1 MCVVLTPLGSGH
13 RVVRPAKPIAAG
25 LGRGLSRTRAHVFSH
40 LLTQLYR
47 LLAVV
52 AVAAATGAEMGL
64 SVRIFAITGLVLIFA
79 IMVFVRIFA
88 IMVVMLIFATIGFV
102 LIFATMGLVLI
113 FAIMGSVRPFA
124 ALVAVVARIFCVDVM
139 NVGVVVPAYGA
150 IETAGFLIELP
161 LGGGEQRLHV
171 LVAIF
176 PSCGLDVAIAG
187 YAIEVGKVELQDA
200 VALAGS
206 EGQLK
211 GHLVGYVLCFTTNVQ
226 QSLCAC

>member
-25 LGRGLSRTRAHVFSH
+25 LGRWLSRTRAHVFSH
-40 LLTQLYR
+40 LLTQLYC

-64 SVRIFAITGLVLIFA
+64 FVLIFA
-79 IMVFVRIFA
+79 IMGFVLIFA
-88 IMVVMLIFATIGFV
+88 IMGFVLIFTTIGFV
-102 LIFATMGLVLI
+102 LIFATIGFVLI

-124 ALVAVVARIFCVDVM
+124 ALVAVLARIFCVDVM
-139 NVGVVVPAYGA
+139 NVGIVVPAYGA

-161 LGGGEQRLHV
+161 LGRGEQRLHV

-187 YAIEVGKVELQDA
+187 YAIEVGEVELQDA
-200 VALAGS
+200 VALAGG

>member
-25 LGRGLSRTRAHVFSH
+25 LGRWLSRTRAHVFSH

-64 SVRIFAITGLVLIFA
+64 SVLIFA
-79 IMVFVRIFA
+79 IMGLV
-88 IMVVMLIFATIGFV
+88 LIFATIGFV
-102 LIFATMGLVLI
+102 LIFATIGFVLI
-113 FAIMGSVRPFA
+113 FAIMMFVRPFA

-139 NVGVVVPAYGA
+139 NVGIVVPAYGP

-161 LGGGEQRLHV
+161 LGRGEQRLHV

-187 YAIEVGKVELQDA
+187 YAIEVGEVELQDA
-200 VALAGS
+200 VALAGG

-211 GHLVGYVLCFTTNVQ
+211 SHLVGYVLCFTTNVQ

>member
-25 LGRGLSRTRAHVFSH
+25 LGRWLSRTRAHVFSH

-64 SVRIFAITGLVLIFA
+64 SVLIFA
-79 IMVFVRIFA
+79 IMGLV
-88 IMVVMLIFATIGFV
+88 LIFATIGFV
-102 LIFATMGLVLI
+102 LIFATLGFVLI
-113 FAIMGSVRPFA
+113 FAIMMFVRPFA

-139 NVGVVVPAYGA
+139 NVGIVVPAYGA

-161 LGGGEQRLHV
+161 LGRGEQRLHV

-187 YAIEVGKVELQDA
+187 YAIEVGEVELQDA
-200 VALAGS
+200 VALAGG

>member
-1 MCVVLTPLGSGH
+1 MAIVWCDRQKL
-13 RVVRPAKPIAAG
+13 IAAG
-25 LGRGLSRTRAHVFSH
+25 LGRWLARTRTHVFSH
-40 LLTQLYR
+40 LLTQLYC

-64 SVRIFAITGLVLIFA
+64 SVLIFA
-79 IMVFVRIFA
+79 IMGLV
-88 IMVVMLIFATIGFV
+88 LIFATIGFV
-102 LIFATMGLVLI
+102 LIFATIGFLLI
-113 FAIMGSVRPFA
+113 FAIMMFVRPFA

-161 LGGGEQRLHV
+161 LGRGEQRLHV

-187 YAIEVGKVELQDA
+187 YAIEVGEVELQDA
-200 VALAGS
+200 VALAGG

-226 QSLCAC
+226 QSLCTC

>member
-25 LGRGLSRTRAHVFSH
+25 LGRWLSRTRAHVFSH

-64 SVRIFAITGLVLIFA
+64 SVLIFA
-79 IMVFVRIFA
+79 IMGFV
-88 IMVVMLIFATIGFV
+88 LIFATIGF
-102 LIFATMGLVLI
+102 VLI

-187 YAIEVGKVELQDA
+187 YAIEVGEVELQDA
-200 VALAGS
+200 VALAGG

-226 QSLCAC
+226 QSLCTC

>member
-25 LGRGLSRTRAHVFSH
+25 LGRGLSRTRTQVFSH

-52 AVAAATGAEMGL
+52 VVAAATGAELGL
-64 SVRIFAITGLVLIFA
+64 SVLIFAITGLVLIFA
-79 IMVFVRIFA
+79 ITV
-88 IMVVMLIFATIGFV
+88 FV
-102 LIFATMGLVLI
+102 LIFAITGFVLI
-113 FAIMGSVRPFA
+113 FAIMGFVLIFAKMVFVRPFA
-124 ALVAVVARIFCVDVM
+124 ALVAVVARIFCVDIM

-200 VALAGS
+200 VALAGG
-206 EGQLK
+206 EVQLK

>member
-25 LGRGLSRTRAHVFSH
+25 LGRWLSRTRAHVFSH

-64 SVRIFAITGLVLIFA
+64 FVLIFA
-79 IMVFVRIFA
+79 IMGFV
-88 IMVVMLIFATIGFV
+88 LIFATIGF
-102 LIFATMGLVLI
+102 VLI

-124 ALVAVVARIFCVDVM
+124 ALVAVLARIFCVDVM

-161 LGGGEQRLHV
+161 LGRGEQRLHV

-187 YAIEVGKVELQDA
+187 YAIEVGEVELQDA
-200 VALAGS
+200 VALAGG

>member
-25 LGRGLSRTRAHVFSH
+25 LGRWLSRTRAHVFSH

-64 SVRIFAITGLVLIFA
+64 SVLIFAIMGLVLIFA
-79 IMVFVRIFA
+79 IMGFV
-88 IMVVMLIFATIGFV
+88 LIFTTIGFV
-102 LIFATMGLVLI
+102 LIFATIGFVLI

-124 ALVAVVARIFCVDVM
+124 ALVAVLARIFCVDVM

-187 YAIEVGKVELQDA
+187 YAIEVGEVELQDA
-200 VALAGS
+200 VALAGG

>member
-25 LGRGLSRTRAHVFSH
+25 LGRGLSRTRTQVFSH

-52 AVAAATGAEMGL
+52 AVAAATGAELGL
-64 SVRIFAITGLVLIFA
+64 SVLIFAITGLVLIFA
-79 IMVFVRIFA
+79 ITVFVRIFA
-88 IMVVMLIFATIGFV
+88 IMVF
-102 LIFATMGLVLI
+102 VLI
-113 FAIMGSVRPFA
+113 FAIMRFVLIFAKMRFVRPFA

-161 LGGGEQRLHV
+161 LGRGEQRLHV

-187 YAIEVGKVELQDA
+187 YAIEVVEVELQDA
-200 VALAGS
+200 VALAGG
-206 EGQLK
+206 EVQLK
-211 GHLVGYVLCFTTNVQ
+211 GHLVGYVLCFTTNV
-226 QSLCAC
+226 

>member
-25 LGRGLSRTRAHVFSH
+25 LGRWLSRTRAHVFSH

-64 SVRIFAITGLVLIFA
+64 FVLIFA
-79 IMVFVRIFA
+79 IIGFV
-88 IMVVMLIFATIGFV
+88 LIFATIGFV
-102 LIFATMGLVLI
+102 LIFA
-113 FAIMGSVRPFA
+113 IMGFVRPFA

-161 LGGGEQRLHV
+161 LGRGEQRLHV

-187 YAIEVGKVELQDA
+187 YAIEVGEVELQDA
-200 VALAGS
+200 VALAGG

>member
-25 LGRGLSRTRAHVFSH
+25 LGRWLSRTRAHVFSH
-40 LLTQLYR
+40 LLTQLYC

-52 AVAAATGAEMGL
+52 AVAAATGAELGL
-64 SVRIFAITGLVLIFA
+64 SVLIFAITGLVLIFA
-79 IMVFVRIFA
+79 ITVFVRIFA
-88 IMVVMLIFATIGFV
+88 IMVFV
-102 LIFATMGLVLI
+102 LIFATMGFVLI
-113 FAIMGSVRPFA
+113 FAKMRFVRPFA

-139 NVGVVVPAYGA
+139 NVGVVVPSYGA

-161 LGGGEQRLHV
+161 LGRGEQRLHV

>member
-1 MCVVLTPLGSGH
+1 M
-13 RVVRPAKPIAAG
+13 
-25 LGRGLSRTRAHVFSH
+25 FSH

-64 SVRIFAITGLVLIFA
+64 SVLIFAITVFVRIFAITVFVRIFA
-79 IMVFVRIFA
+79 TMVFVRIFA
-88 IMVVMLIFATIGFV
+88 IMVFV
-102 LIFATMGLVLI
+102 LIFAKMR
-113 FAIMGSVRPFA
+113 FVRPFA

-161 LGGGEQRLHV
+161 LGRGEQRLHV

-187 YAIEVGKVELQDA
+187 YAVEVGEVELQDA

-206 EGQLK
+206 EVQLK

>member
-25 LGRGLSRTRAHVFSH
+25 LGRWLSRTRAHVFSH

-64 SVRIFAITGLVLIFA
+64 FVLIFA
-79 IMVFVRIFA
+79 IMGFV
-88 IMVVMLIFATIGFV
+88 LIFATIGFV
-102 LIFATMGLVLI
+102 LIFATIGFVLI
-113 FAIMGSVRPFA
+113 FAIMMFVRPFA

-139 NVGVVVPAYGA
+139 NVGIVVPAYGA

-161 LGGGEQRLHV
+161 LGRGEQRLHV

-187 YAIEVGKVELQDA
+187 YAIEVGEVELQDA
-200 VALAGS
+200 VALAGGG
-206 EGQLK
+206 GQLK

>member
-25 LGRGLSRTRAHVFSH
+25 LGRWLSRTRTHVFSH
-40 LLTQLYR
+40 LPTQLYC

-64 SVRIFAITGLVLIFA
+64 SVLIFAITGLVLIFA
-79 IMVFVRIFA
+79 ITGLVRIFA
-88 IMVVMLIFATIGFV
+88 IMVF
-102 LIFATMGLVLI
+102 VLI
-113 FAIMGSVRPFA
+113 FAIMRFVLIFAKMVFVRPFA

-161 LGGGEQRLHV
+161 LGRGEQRLHV

-206 EGQLK
+206 EGQFK

>member
-25 LGRGLSRTRAHVFSH
+25 LGRWLSRTRAHVFSH

-64 SVRIFAITGLVLIFA
+64 SVLIFA
-79 IMVFVRIFA
+79 IMGLV
-88 IMVVMLIFATIGFV
+88 LIFATIGFV
-102 LIFATMGLVLI
+102 LIFATIGFVLI

-139 NVGVVVPAYGA
+139 NVGIVVPAYGA

-161 LGGGEQRLHV
+161 LGRGEQRLHV

-187 YAIEVGKVELQDA
+187 YAIEVGEVELQDA
-200 VALAGS
+200 VALAGG

-211 GHLVGYVLCFTTNVQ
+211 SHLVGYVLCFTTNVQ

>member
-1 MCVVLTPLGSGH
+1 MFYMCVVLTPLGSGH
-13 RVVRPAKPIAAG
+13 RVVRPAKPIAVG
-25 LGRGLSRTRAHVFSH
+25 LGRWLSRTRAHVLSH

-52 AVAAATGAEMGL
+52 AVAAATGAELGL
-64 SVRIFAITGLVLIFA
+64 SVRIFAITGLVLIFV
-79 IMVFVRIFA
+79 ITVF
-88 IMVVMLIFATIGFV
+88 
-102 LIFATMGLVLI
+102 VLI
-113 FAIMGSVRPFA
+113 FAIMGFVLIFAIMVFVRPFA
-124 ALVAVVARIFCVDVM
+124 ALVSDVARIFCVDVM

>member
-25 LGRGLSRTRAHVFSH
+25 LGRGLSRTRTQVFSH

-52 AVAAATGAEMGL
+52 AVAAATGAELGL
-64 SVRIFAITGLVLIFA
+64 SVLIFAITGLVLIFA
-79 IMVFVRIFA
+79 ITVFVRIFA
-88 IMVVMLIFATIGFV
+88 IMVF
-102 LIFATMGLVLI
+102 VLI
-113 FAIMGSVRPFA
+113 FAIMRFVLIFAKMRFVRPFA

-161 LGGGEQRLHV
+161 LGRGEQRLHV

-187 YAIEVGKVELQDA
+187 YAIEVVEVELQDA
-200 VALAGS
+200 VALAGG
-206 EGQLK
+206 EVQLK
-211 GHLVGYVLCFTTNVQ
+211 GHLVGYVL
-226 QSLCAC
+226 

>member
-25 LGRGLSRTRAHVFSH
+25 LGLWLSRTRAHVFSH
-40 LLTQLYR
+40 LLTQLYC

-52 AVAAATGAEMGL
+52 AVAAATGAELGL
-64 SVRIFAITGLVLIFA
+64 SVLIFAITGLVLIFA
-79 IMVFVRIFA
+79 TMR
-88 IMVVMLIFATIGFV
+88 FV
-102 LIFATMGLVLI
+102 LIFATMGFVLI
-113 FAIMGSVRPFA
+113 FAKMRFVRPFA

-187 YAIEVGKVELQDA
+187 YAIEVVEVELQDT
-200 VALAGS
+200 VALAGG
-206 EGQLK
+206 EVQLK

>member
-25 LGRGLSRTRAHVFSH
+25 LGRWLSRTRAHVFSH
-40 LLTQLYR
+40 LLTQLYC

-52 AVAAATGAEMGL
+52 AVAAATGAELGL
-64 SVRIFAITGLVLIFA
+64 SVLIFAITGIVLIFAITVFVRIFAIMVFVLIFAIMRFVLIFA
-79 IMVFVRIFA
+79 IMVFVR
-88 IMVVMLIFATIGFV
+88 
-102 LIFATMGLVLI
+102 
-113 FAIMGSVRPFA
+113 PFA
-124 ALVAVVARIFCVDVM
+124 ALMAVVARIFCVDVM

-161 LGGGEQRLHV
+161 LGRGEQRLYV

-187 YAIEVGKVELQDA
+187 YAIEVGEVELQDA
-200 VALAGS
+200 VALAGG
-206 EGQLK
+206 EVQLK

>member
-1 MCVVLTPLGSGH
+1 MAIVWCDRQKL
-13 RVVRPAKPIAAG
+13 IAAG
-25 LGRGLSRTRAHVFSH
+25 LGRWLSRTRAHVFSH

-64 SVRIFAITGLVLIFA
+64 SVLIFAIMGLVLIFA
-79 IMVFVRIFA
+79 IMGFV
-88 IMVVMLIFATIGFV
+88 LIFATIGFV
-102 LIFATMGLVLI
+102 LIFATLGFVLI
-113 FAIMGSVRPFA
+113 FAIMMFVRPFA

-176 PSCGLDVAIAG
+176 PSSGLDVAIAG
-187 YAIEVGKVELQDA
+187 YAIEVGEVELQDA
-200 VALAGS
+200 VALAGG

>member
-1 MCVVLTPLGSGH
+1 MAIVWCDRQKL
-13 RVVRPAKPIAAG
+13 IAAG
-25 LGRGLSRTRAHVFSH
+25 LGRWLSRTRAHVFSH

-64 SVRIFAITGLVLIFA
+64 SVLIFA
-79 IMVFVRIFA
+79 IMGFV
-88 IMVVMLIFATIGFV
+88 LIFATIGFV
-102 LIFATMGLVLI
+102 LIFATIGFVLI
-113 FAIMGSVRPFA
+113 FAIMMFVRPFA

-187 YAIEVGKVELQDA
+187 YAIEVGEVELQDA
-200 VALAGS
+200 VALAGG

>member
-25 LGRGLSRTRAHVFSH
+25 LGRWLSRTRAHVFSH
-40 LLTQLYR
+40 LLTQLYC

-64 SVRIFAITGLVLIFA
+64 SVLIFAIMGFVLIFA
-79 IMVFVRIFA
+79 IMVFVLIFA
-88 IMVVMLIFATIGFV
+88 IMGFV
-102 LIFATMGLVLI
+102 LIFA
-113 FAIMGSVRPFA
+113 IMRSVRPFA
-124 ALVAVVARIFCVDVM
+124 ALVAVMARIFCVDVM

-161 LGGGEQRLHV
+161 LGRGEQRLHV

-176 PSCGLDVAIAG
+176 PSCSLDVAIAG
-187 YAIEVGKVELQDA
+187 YAVEVGKVELQDA

>member
-25 LGRGLSRTRAHVFSH
+25 LGRWLSRTRAHVFSH

-64 SVRIFAITGLVLIFA
+64 FVLIFA
-79 IMVFVRIFA
+79 IMGFV
-88 IMVVMLIFATIGFV
+88 LIFATIGFV
-102 LIFATMGLVLI
+102 LIFATLGFVLI

-139 NVGVVVPAYGA
+139 NVGIVVPAYGA

-161 LGGGEQRLHV
+161 LGRGEQRLHV

-187 YAIEVGKVELQDA
+187 YAVEVGKVELQDA
-200 VALAGS
+200 VALAGG

>member
-25 LGRGLSRTRAHVFSH
+25 LGRWLSRTRAHVFSH

-64 SVRIFAITGLVLIFA
+64 SVLIFA
-79 IMVFVRIFA
+79 IMGLV
-88 IMVVMLIFATIGFV
+88 LIFATIGFV
-102 LIFATMGLVLI
+102 LIFATIGFVLI
-113 FAIMGSVRPFA
+113 FAIMMFVRPFA

-139 NVGVVVPAYGA
+139 NVGIVVPAYGA

-161 LGGGEQRLHV
+161 LGRGEQRLHV

-187 YAIEVGKVELQDA
+187 YAIEVGEVELQDA
-200 VALAGS
+200 VALAGG

>member
-25 LGRGLSRTRAHVFSH
+25 LGRWLSRTRAHVFSH
-40 LLTQLYR
+40 LLTQLYC

-52 AVAAATGAEMGL
+52 AVAAATGAELGL
-64 SVRIFAITGLVLIFA
+64 SVLIFAITGLV
-79 IMVFVRIFA
+79 RIFA
-88 IMVVMLIFATIGFV
+88 IMGLVLIFATMRFV
-102 LIFATMGLVLI
+102 LIFATMV
-113 FAIMGSVRPFA
+113 FVRPFA
-124 ALVAVVARIFCVDVM
+124 ALVAVVARIFCVDIM

-161 LGGGEQRLHV
+161 LGRGEQRLHV

-187 YAIEVGKVELQDA
+187 YAIEIGKVELQDA
-200 VALAGS
+200 VALAGG

>member
-25 LGRGLSRTRAHVFSH
+25 LGRWLSRTRAHVFSH
-40 LLTQLYR
+40 LLTQLYC

-64 SVRIFAITGLVLIFA
+64 SVLIFAITGLVLIFA
-79 IMVFVRIFA
+79 IMR
-88 IMVVMLIFATIGFV
+88 FV
-102 LIFATMGLVLI
+102 LIFAKMVFVLI
-113 FAIMGSVRPFA
+113 FAKMRFVRPFA

-161 LGGGEQRLHV
+161 LGRGEQRLHV

-187 YAIEVGKVELQDA
+187 YAIEIGKVELQDA
-200 VALAGS
+200 VALAGG
-206 EGQLK
+206 EVQLK

>member
-25 LGRGLSRTRAHVFSH
+25 LGRWLSRTRAHVFSH

-64 SVRIFAITGLVLIFA
+64 SVLIFA
-79 IMVFVRIFA
+79 IMGFV
-88 IMVVMLIFATIGFV
+88 LIFATIGFV
-102 LIFATMGLVLI
+102 LIFATLGFVLI
-113 FAIMGSVRPFA
+113 FAIMMFVRPFA

-161 LGGGEQRLHV
+161 LGRGEQRLHV

-187 YAIEVGKVELQDA
+187 YAIEVGEVELQDA
-200 VALAGS
+200 VALAGG

>member
-25 LGRGLSRTRAHVFSH
+25 LGRWLSRTRAHVFSH
-40 LLTQLYR
+40 LLTQLYC

-64 SVRIFAITGLVLIFA
+64 SVLIFAITGLVRIFA

-88 IMVVMLIFATIGFV
+88 IMRF
-102 LIFATMGLVLI
+102 VLI
-113 FAIMGSVRPFA
+113 FAIMVFVRPFA

-161 LGGGEQRLHV
+161 LGRGEQRLHV

-200 VALAGS
+200 VALAGG

-226 QSLCAC
+226 QSLCACCQREGQRGHYGKE

>member
-1 MCVVLTPLGSGH
+1 M
-13 RVVRPAKPIAAG
+13 
-25 LGRGLSRTRAHVFSH
+25 FSH

-64 SVRIFAITGLVLIFA
+64 SVLILT
-79 IMVFVRIFA
+79 IMGFV
-88 IMVVMLIFATIGFV
+88 LIFATIGFV
-102 LIFATMGLVLI
+102 LIFA
-113 FAIMGSVRPFA
+113 IMMFVRPFA

-187 YAIEVGKVELQDA
+187 YAIEVGEVELQDA
-200 VALAGS
+200 VALAGG

-226 QSLCAC
+226 QSLCTC

>member
-25 LGRGLSRTRAHVFSH
+25 LGRWLSRTRAHVFSH

-64 SVRIFAITGLVLIFA
+64 SVLIFAIMGLVLIFA
-79 IMVFVRIFA
+79 TIRFV
-88 IMVVMLIFATIGFV
+88 LIFATIGFV
-102 LIFATMGLVLI
+102 LIFA
-113 FAIMGSVRPFA
+113 IMMFVRPFA

-187 YAIEVGKVELQDA
+187 YAIEVGEVELQDA
-200 VALAGS
+200 VALAGG

-211 GHLVGYVLCFTTNVQ
+211 SHLVGYVLCFTTNVQ

>member
-25 LGRGLSRTRAHVFSH
+25 LGRWLSRTRAHVFSH
-40 LLTQLYR
+40 LLTQLYC

-52 AVAAATGAEMGL
+52 AVAAATGAELGL
-64 SVRIFAITGLVLIFA
+64 SVRIFAITGLVRIFAIMGFVLIFA

-88 IMVVMLIFATIGFV
+88 TMGFV
-102 LIFATMGLVLI
+102 LIFAKMV
-113 FAIMGSVRPFA
+113 FVRPFA
-124 ALVAVVARIFCVDVM
+124 ALEAVVARIFCVDVM

-150 IETAGFLIELP
+150 IETAGFLIDFP
-161 LGGGEQRLHV
+161 LGRGEQRLHV

-187 YAIEVGKVELQDA
+187 YAIEIGKVELQDA
-200 VALAGS
+200 VALAGG

>member
-25 LGRGLSRTRAHVFSH
+25 LGRWLSRTRAHVFSH
-40 LLTQLYR
+40 LLTQLYH

-64 SVRIFAITGLVLIFA
+64 SVLIFA
-79 IMVFVRIFA
+79 IMGLV
-88 IMVVMLIFATIGFV
+88 LIFATIGFV
-102 LIFATMGLVLI
+102 LIFATLGFVLI

-124 ALVAVVARIFCVDVM
+124 ALVAVLARIFCVDVM
-139 NVGVVVPAYGA
+139 NVGIVVPAYGA

-161 LGGGEQRLHV
+161 LGRGEQRLHV

-187 YAIEVGKVELQDA
+187 YAIEVGEVELQDA
-200 VALAGS
+200 VALAGG

-211 GHLVGYVLCFTTNVQ
+211 SHLVGYVLCFTTNVQ

>member
-1 MCVVLTPLGSGH
+1 MCVVITPLGSGH

-25 LGRGLSRTRAHVFSH
+25 LGRWLSRTRAHVFSH

-64 SVRIFAITGLVLIFA
+64 SVLIFA
-79 IMVFVRIFA
+79 IMGLV
-88 IMVVMLIFATIGFV
+88 LIFATIGFV
-102 LIFATMGLVLI
+102 LIFATIGFVLI
-113 FAIMGSVRPFA
+113 FAIMMFVRPFA

-187 YAIEVGKVELQDA
+187 YAIEVGEVELQDA
-200 VALAGS
+200 VALAGG

-226 QSLCAC
+226 QSLCTC

>member
-13 RVVRPAKPIAAG
+13 RVVRPAKPIAVG
-25 LGRGLSRTRAHVFSH
+25 LGRWLSRTRAHVFSH

-52 AVAAATGAEMGL
+52 AVAAATGAELGL

-79 IMVFVRIFA
+79 ITGFVRIFA
-88 IMVVMLIFATIGFV
+88 IMGFV
-102 LIFATMGLVLI
+102 LIFATMGFVLI
-113 FAIMGSVRPFA
+113 FAIMRSVRPFA

-150 IETAGFLIELP
+150 IETAGFLIKLP
-161 LGGGEQRLHV
+161 LGRGEQRLHV

-187 YAIEVGKVELQDA
+187 YAVEVGKVELKDA

>member
-25 LGRGLSRTRAHVFSH
+25 LGRWLSRTRAHVFSH

-64 SVRIFAITGLVLIFA
+64 FVLIFA
-79 IMVFVRIFA
+79 IMGFV
-88 IMVVMLIFATIGFV
+88 LIFATIGFV
-102 LIFATMGLVLI
+102 LIFA
-113 FAIMGSVRPFA
+113 IMMFVRPFA
-124 ALVAVVARIFCVDVM
+124 ALVAVLARIFCVDVM

-187 YAIEVGKVELQDA
+187 YAIEVGEVELQDA
-200 VALAGS
+200 VALAGG

-226 QSLCAC
+226 QSLCTC

>member
-25 LGRGLSRTRAHVFSH
+25 LGLWLSRTRTQVFSH
-40 LLTQLYR
+40 LLTQLYC

-52 AVAAATGAEMGL
+52 AVAAATGAELGL
-64 SVRIFAITGLVLIFA
+64 SVLIFAITGLVLIFA
-79 IMVFVRIFA
+79 IMR
-88 IMVVMLIFATIGFV
+88 FV
-102 LIFATMGLVLI
+102 LIFATMRFVLI
-113 FAIMGSVRPFA
+113 FAKMVFVRPFA

-187 YAIEVGKVELQDA
+187 YAIKVGKVELQDA

-206 EGQLK
+206 EGQFM
-211 GHLVGYVLCFTTNVQ
+211 GHLVGYVLCFTTNV
-226 QSLCAC
+226 

>member
-25 LGRGLSRTRAHVFSH
+25 LGRWLSRTRAHVFSH

-64 SVRIFAITGLVLIFA
+64 FVLIFA
-79 IMVFVRIFA
+79 IMGFV
-88 IMVVMLIFATIGFV
+88 LIFATIGFV
-102 LIFATMGLVLI
+102 LIFATLGFVLI

-124 ALVAVVARIFCVDVM
+124 ALVAVLARIFCVDVM
-139 NVGVVVPAYGA
+139 NVGIVVPAYGA

-161 LGGGEQRLHV
+161 LGRGEQRLHV

-187 YAIEVGKVELQDA
+187 YAIEVGEVELQDA
-200 VALAGS
+200 VALAGG

>member
-25 LGRGLSRTRAHVFSH
+25 LGRWLSRTRAHVFSH

-64 SVRIFAITGLVLIFA
+64 FVLILAIMGLV
-79 IMVFVRIFA
+79 
-88 IMVVMLIFATIGFV
+88 LIFATIGFV
-102 LIFATMGLVLI
+102 LIFATIGFVLIFATLGFVLIFAIIGFVLI

-139 NVGVVVPAYGA
+139 NVGIVVPAYGA

-161 LGGGEQRLHV
+161 LGRGEQRLHV

-187 YAIEVGKVELQDA
+187 YAIEVGEVELQDA
-200 VALAGS
+200 VALAGG

>member
-25 LGRGLSRTRAHVFSH
+25 LGRWLSRTRAHVFSH

-64 SVRIFAITGLVLIFA
+64 FVLIFA
-79 IMVFVRIFA
+79 IMGFV
-88 IMVVMLIFATIGFV
+88 LIFATIGFV
-102 LIFATMGLVLI
+102 LIFATLGFVLI
-113 FAIMGSVRPFA
+113 FAIMMFVRPFA
-124 ALVAVVARIFCVDVM
+124 ALVAVMARIFCVDVM

-187 YAIEVGKVELQDA
+187 YAIEVGEVELQDA
-200 VALAGS
+200 VALAGG

-226 QSLCAC
+226 QSLCTC

>member
-1 MCVVLTPLGSGH
+1 M
-13 RVVRPAKPIAAG
+13 VRPAKPIAAG
-25 LGRGLSRTRAHVFSH
+25 LGRWLSRTRTHVFAH

-52 AVAAATGAEMGL
+52 AVAVATGAEMGL
-64 SVRIFAITGLVLIFA
+64 SVRVFAILVFVGIFAITLFVLIFATMVSVLIFA
-79 IMVFVRIFA
+79 IMVF
-88 IMVVMLIFATIGFV
+88 
-102 LIFATMGLVLI
+102 
-113 FAIMGSVRPFA
+113 VRPFA
-124 ALVAVVARIFCVDVM
+124 ALVAVVARIFGVDIM

-150 IETAGFLIELP
+150 IEAAGFLIVFP

-176 PSCGLDVAIAG
+176 PSRGLDVAIAG
-187 YAIEVGKVELQDA
+187 YAIEVGEVELQDA
-200 VALAGS
+200 VALAGG

-211 GHLVGYVLCFTTNVQ
+211 GHLVGYVLCFSTNVQ